1 MKDNIIYPEAFQ
13 FDVDVPGSLR
23 SLADEFAA
31 GKVKEIAITVLEG
44 DEGNGIIICDQE
56 RADVLIAAVIEHMN
70 DWLDSQKTTTH

>member
-1 MKDNIIYPEAFQ
+1 
-13 FDVDVPGSLR
+13 LR